1 MNPADVEG
9 HIVPGPWR
17 RVGTAALAGTVTVLP
32 FAILE
37 SVNRRGLPGDFP
49 VALFVFL
56 WLLAFS
62 FPLILMPVV
71 RGLAARRRKP
81 GAGVVLGA
89 VLLIFI
95 GWLWVRITADQM
107 PCFLGVPKCD

>member
-37 SVNRRGLPGDFP
+37 AVNRRGLPGETGVTRCFALAVRDRAAISGCAAGAGAESHAACGWVYEFAFP
-49 VALFVFL
+49 VLE
-56 WLLAFS
+56 
-62 FPLILMPVV
+62 
-71 RGLAARRRKP
+71 
-81 GAGVVLGA
+81 VLG
-89 VLLIFI
+89 
-95 GWLWVRITADQM
+95 RRY
-107 PCFLGVPKCD
+107 